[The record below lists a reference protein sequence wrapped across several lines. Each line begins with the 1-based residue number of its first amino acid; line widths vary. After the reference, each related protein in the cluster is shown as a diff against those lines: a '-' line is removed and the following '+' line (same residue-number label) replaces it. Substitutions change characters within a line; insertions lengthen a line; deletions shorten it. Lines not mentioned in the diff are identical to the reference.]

1 LNLTITAGG
10 TVDYSANIAA
20 SAKSWDRK
28 ANQSAAWA
36 QAKPYFQTASCQ
48 QNGKR
53 KTRANAVSAFTLV
66 FLLVLIE
73 FNERRTETFRGSGSS

>member
-28 ANQSAAWA
+28 ANQIAAWA
-36 QAKPYFQTASCQ
+36 QAKPYFQTASCVRRQ
-48 QNGKR
+48 AKR
-53 KTRANAVSAFTLV
+53 NPPKRAGFAATGGRAVYTLAAAATSAA
-66 FLLVLIE
+66 
-73 FNERRTETFRGSGSS
+73 